1 MRHSVMT
8 RFFRSSSGVALIEF
22 AIIFPFFFLLLF
34 GGIEVARLI
43 LIQQKLEKAGYVLAD
58 ITTQF
63 TPATVNS
70 AAGEISV
77 AELTTNVLPQLDRIM
92 NPYGASANQVAIL
105 TSIDKLNGNLSIR
118 WQIAGGGSLS
128 GCDSA
133 TPQTCV
139 RSIVNNLAPASISP
153 AVRGTTPSFPA
164 AEAAL
169 IAGFVPS
176 INPRGNIIVS
186 EVFFR
191 YQPLL
196 QPLLQDVGAAG
207 GTGFGGFNFFVP
219 PRIYVKRTYFTPRNG
234 NLFDL
239 PPSFP
244 VT

>member
-1 MRHSVMT
+1 MLPHALI
-8 RFFRSSSGVALIEF
+8 RFVRSQQGVALIEF
-22 AIIFPFFFLLLF
+22 AIIFPFFFVLLF
-34 GGIEVARLI
+34 GGIEIARLI

-63 TPATVNS
+63 SPATLTN

-77 AELTTNVLPQLDRIM
+77 AELNTNVFPQLDRIM
-92 NPYGASANQVAIL
+92 NPYSASNNQVAIL
-105 TSIDKLNGNLSIR
+105 TSLEKVNGNLSIR

-128 GCDSA
+128 GCDNA

-139 RSIVNNLAPASISP
+139 RSIVNNLVPASISP
-153 AVRGTTPSFPA
+153 AVRGTTPSFPS

-186 EVFFR
+186 EVFYR
-191 YQPLL
+191 YQPIL
-196 QPLLQDVGAAG
+196 QPLLQNVGAAG
-207 GTGFGGFNFFVP
+207 GTGVGGFNFFVP